1 MENKAEKWCESWE
14 KNFDSTLK
22 AINKFKDDLKTK
34 PNLPDIT
41 RKRFWFQLQLLTLEI
56 AEIEEN
62 FGYKEEINHEWNIYT
77 GRNSL
82 AYTTITAMTAV
93 VRSSAP
99 P

>member
-62 FGYKEEINHEWNIYT
+62 FGYKEEINHE
-77 GRNSL
+77 
-82 AYTTITAMTAV
+82 
-93 VRSSAP
+93 
-99 P
+99 